1 MNQKALVSDLAR
13 LEEMTTDTN
22 LLIHIARI
30 RKRAENGFYHLQA
43 GTIRNPT
50 WEIECRGAGL
60 RSRLIYT
67 CDEHVPDEAILSPQ
81 DEIRRLV
88 EK

>member
-30 RKRAENGFYHLQA
+30 RERAENGFYHLQA
-43 GTIRNPT
+43 GTIRNPVT
-50 WEIECRGAGL
+50 GRYER
-60 RSRLIYT
+60 
-67 CDEHVPDEAILSPQ
+67 V
-81 DEIRRLV
+81 
-88 EK
+88 